1 MLDKILALTESVAAF
16 FLLLVA
22 ALTFSNVVVR
32 YCFNTQI
39 PDWFDFSKQFQAIA
53 ILFGIA
59 IASYRGSHICVDI
72 LWEHCGRA
80 WRRRI
85 DLFAT
90 GTVLLLL
97 APMAWMIWVMVA
109 NMGSEA
115 TSDLRIPLHYFYTI
129 AAVGA
134 VAAAIL
140 TAKRLLLLFADRST
154 PGGGQAERSHG

>member
-1 MLDKILALTESVAAF
+1 MLDKILAITESVAAF

-22 ALTFSNVVVR
+22 VLTFSNVCIR
-32 YCFNTQI
+32 YLFQTQI
-39 PDWFDFSKQFQAIA
+39 PDWFDLSKQFQAIA
-53 ILFGIA
+53 ILWGIA
-59 IASYRGSHICVDI
+59 LTTYRGNHICVDI
-72 LWEHCGRA
+72 LWEHSGSA

-85 DLFAT
+85 DLIAT
-90 GTVLLLL
+90 GVTLLLL
-97 APMAWMIWVMVA
+97 APMAWMIWTMVG

-140 TAKRLLLLFADRST
+140 AAKRMLKLY
-154 PGGGQAERSHG
+154 AERAPRAIEAERLDG

>member
-1 MLDKILALTESVAAF
+1 MLDKILAVTESVAAF

-22 ALTFSNVVVR
+22 GLTFFNVCVR
-32 YCFNTQI
+32 YLFDTQI
-39 PDWFDFSKQFQAIA
+39 PDWFDLSKQFQAIA
-53 ILFGIA
+53 ILWGIA
-59 IASYRGSHICVDI
+59 LATYRGSHICVDI
-72 LWEHCGRA
+72 VWEHSGSA

-90 GTVLLLL
+90 GVTLVLL
-97 APMAWMIWVMVA
+97 APMAWMIFGMVA

-140 TAKRLLLLFADRST
+140 AAKRMLKLYVDRTS
-154 PGGGQAERSHG
+154 GGAGTERLDG

>member
-1 MLDKILALTESVAAF
+1 MLDKVLSITESVAAF

-22 ALTFSNVVVR
+22 VLTFSNVGAR
-32 YCFNTQI
+32 YLFHTQI
-39 PDWFDFSKQFQAIA
+39 PDWFDLSKQFQAIA
-53 ILFGIA
+53 IMWGIA
-59 IASYRGSHICVDI
+59 LATYRGSHICVDI
-72 LWEHCGRA
+72 VWEHSGSA

-85 DLFAT
+85 DLVAT
-90 GTVLLLL
+90 GATLLLL
-97 APMAWMIWVMVA
+97 APMAWMIISMVG

-140 TAKRLLLLFADRST
+140 AAKRMLKLYADRA
-154 PGGGQAERSHG
+154 PGGAGTERTDG